1 MAKTPE
7 EIDLSGQSLHNLSTL
22 RKADRSKCKVLNLH
36 NNLLSDVNDMPRFL
50 FLTELNIS
58 SNRLQY
64 VPDLSFLPALT
75 ILDVSGNLIESV
87 QSLSF
92 LPGLKTLK
100 LAYNCIK
107 SLHGIS
113 GANVPNLEFLDIR
126 ENPISVSE
134 HEIQPIKTLVLLTE
148 ISVGPQKLQ
157 LIALLFKSSDS
168 LRFVDRKSRE
178 VWRDFMISQKQ
189 SAAAAAPARLAPAAA
204 STVPSVLVEPV
215 PTPHFDKIAAAHYR
229 RDAGLPGSAEKAVRG
244 TPQKQGGVAVGGN
257 VKGVSMRTQYEAAPL
272 SPARYQQD
280 AAVSVLDGQLPLLAH
295 EHEAY
300 PVENRLF
307 SCFIC
312 VF

>member
-7 EIDLSGQSLHNLSTL
+7 EIDLSGQNLHNLAAL

-126 ENPISVSE
+126 ENPIAVSA
-134 HEIQPIKTLVLLTE
+134 HEVQPIKTLLLLTE
-148 ISVGPQKLQ
+148 IAVGTQKLQ

-178 VWRDFMISQKQ
+178 VWRDYMISQKQ
-189 SAAAAAPARLAPAAA
+189 AAAAAPAVTSGPAASAPVATQAPTRPAPVAPTAPAMLAD
-204 STVPSVLVEPV
+204 PV
-215 PTPHFDKIAAAHYR
+215 PTPHFDKLAAHYR

-244 TPQKQGGVAVGGN
+244 TLQRNTGSGVGSADR
-257 VKGVSMRTQYEAAPL
+257 GVQLRTQYAASPL
-272 SPARYQQD
+272 SPEQYRD
-280 AAVSVLDGQLPLLAH
+280 ASISVLDG
-295 EHEAY
+295 EHR
-300 PVENRLF
+300 VVF
-307 SCFIC
+307 S
-312 VF
+312 